1 MTQFDQ
7 HRRRELQNNNNPEQA
22 QNLRRQ
28 TKKKVPRGSRICAIF
43 KKHDAILTSEID
55 HSQVWNSM
63 AKPFDEGTPSDPRA
77 QERIGSSLA
86 NCSTSGRG
94 QYLPHAHLPRC
105 QGDYRDHS
113 PTAPSFRGHLTCGMN
128 ATANSSLPG
137 ESQRIQSAMSDID
150 MTAASLQGNSF
161 HIETGNDD
169 ALIRQVGIQLRLMGD
184 QLHTSRMERVM
195 ERDQRHWPVLYWM
208 FLNFCTH
215 TLAIFRAPRWW

>member
-1 MTQFDQ
+1 
-7 HRRRELQNNNNPEQA
+7 
-22 QNLRRQ
+22 
-28 TKKKVPRGSRICAIF
+28 
-43 KKHDAILTSEID
+43 
-55 HSQVWNSM
+55 M

-94 QYLPHAHLPRC
+94 QYLPRAHLPRC
-105 QGDYRDHS
+105 QGDYSDHS

-137 ESQRIQSAMSDID
+137 ESQRIQSDID
-150 MTAASLQGNSF
+150 MTAVSREGNSF
-161 HIETGNDD
+161 HIDTGNDD

-184 QLHTSRMERVM
+184 QLHTSRLEWVM